1 MKTAKLII
9 DEKEIEVQLSDEQ
22 VEELTAPKK
31 VTGFERAKEGERY
44 GFMTMFGNINFNYEE
59 KSGNDNAFY
68 IAANYYT
75 DRNLAEWCKRSDTL
89 TRRMRRWAAEH
100 NSRSFDWSDSRE
112 DALHIAYN
120 MARASFNFQS
130 SYHKHFV
137 ESVYFATEEI
147 AEEAIKV
154 FGDEIKWLTE
164 NRPKWF

>member
-9 DEKEIEVQLSDEQ
+9 NGKEIEVQISDKQ

-31 VTGFERAKEGERY
+31 VTGFERAELY
-44 GFMTMFGNINFNYEE
+44 GTYWLIRKDGDICSCSEYHLLNDDYNYDC
-59 KSGNDNAFY
+59 S
-68 IAANYYT
+68 NYYT
-75 DRNLAEWCKRSDTL
+75 DVILAEWCSRSDNL
-89 TRRMRRWAAEH
+89 THKMRRWAAEH

-112 DALHIAYN
+112 DAWHIAYN
-120 MARASFNFQS
+120 MARDSFDFQS

-137 ESVYFATEEI
+137 ESVYFETEEI

-154 FGDEIKWLTE
+154 FGDEIKWLAR